1 MRIAYRLLF
10 RSWSA
15 GKAIPKL
22 SPWCTIKYIAGKSD
36 LTLFTAPSS
45 WHRTKR
51 FACRV
56 FGNTVG
62 FQRRS
67 AFPGTAGV
75 AGRGSALLA
84 RLWPPFLQQSDG
96 QVSGN
101 TQTLGQHLVVW
112 TLGGAHSPIEL
123 LRISEMHLTPVFL
136 IHFREDSKLP
146 RKTCFGHNFTL
157 TSLLHALVQ

>member
-1 MRIAYRLLF
+1 MTWLYSQLHHPDTGQRGLHAVPLVL
-10 RSWSA
+10 
-15 GKAIPKL
+15 
-22 SPWCTIKYIAGKSD
+22 
-36 LTLFTAPSS
+36 
-45 WHRTKR
+45 
-51 FACRV
+51 

-62 FQRRS
+62 FQWRS

-157 TSLLHALVQ
+157 TSLLHALVQQYFVGKWRGNPK